1 MTTLTFPFI
10 VSVISAAVSGI
21 FAGIVLKSWL
31 EKRRPHLLAW
41 GIGLALYTLGSFS
54 QVVLA
59 LVWSPIFFG
68 LWYWS
73 GALVTA
79 PWLGQGTAYLLIRR
93 GNIARNLNMAL
104 VLVSLMT
111 LPWTLFLT
119 PMNGAAWHPG
129 ADITQIYREV
139 KDANGTVTQPGIMP
153 ASSAGTVRVFAPIMN
168 IWGTLLLVGGAIY
181 SAWLF
186 RRKNIMRNRVVGNWL
201 IAAGG
206 LFPAFAGALVSLGNP
221 AYQYIGV
228 MIGAILIFAGY
239 WLATNVPEDARLPS
253 HRTSL
258 TGAPAAAGDSEAAS
272 EQAKG

>member
-1 MTTLTFPFI
+1 MLFAFI
-10 VSVISAAVSGI
+10 VSVISTLVSGI
-21 FAGIVLKSWL
+21 FTAVVLRRWL
-31 EKRRPHLLAW
+31 TGRRPYNLAW

-73 GALVTA
+73 GALTTA
-79 PWLGQGTAYLLIRR
+79 PWLGQGTAFLLIRR
-93 GNIARNLNMAL
+93 GNIARNLQMAL
-104 VLVSLMT
+104 LLVSLMT

-119 PMNGAAWHPG
+119 PMNGVAWHPG
-129 ADITQIYREV
+129 ADVTVIYREV
-139 KDANGTVTQPGIMP
+139 KDASGTVIQPGIMP
-153 ASSAGTVRVFAPIMN
+153 ASSAGTVRVFAPVMN
-168 IWGTLLLVGGAIY
+168 VWGTLLLVGGAIY

-186 RRKNIMRNRVVGNWL
+186 RRKNILRNRVVGNWL

-228 MIGAILIFAGY
+228 MIGAILIFAGF
-239 WLATNVPEDARLPS
+239 WIATSTPEESPTPR
-253 HRTSL
+253 R
-258 TGAPAAAGDSEAAS
+258 AAGEEVPLPAS
-272 EQAKG
+272 K